1 VDWSCPC
8 KLLLGTFV
16 GVDVAGGRRVGIG
29 VGVIVESG
37 VVVVVEG
44 GVEGDVVVVG
54 VVGVVDVVVVVVV
67 GCGVVSDVDD

>member
-1 VDWSCPC
+1 VDLSCPC

-16 GVDVAGGRRVGIG
+16 GVAVGGRRVGVE

-37 VVVVVEG
+37 V
-44 GVEGDVVVVG
+44 VVVVG

-67 GCGVVSDVDD
+67 GCGYVDY